1 MLALLPEK
9 VEVTDADA
17 LELVMVGMESEAAD
31 DTLFEVSGLEEDAE
45 LEMPMGDCELVEA
58 ALLLEETVPG
68 ELVIVE
74 EAGAVES
81 GVVDNTMLELLI
93 AEEDV
98 AAIDVLPENEP
109 TGVDDT
115 MLEGVIWEEEVETLR
130 LLDPKIVGVALL
142 GEIVAEEEDSGL
154 GILLEDE
161 LQVDA
166 AVLLDDMDSDM
177 VVVAEVTY
185 VVGFEVTED

>member
-1 MLALLPEK
+1 
-9 VEVTDADA
+9 
-17 LELVMVGMESEAAD
+17 MVGVESEAAD

-81 GVVDNTMLELLI
+81 GVEDNTMLELLI

-98 AAIDVLPENEP
+98 AGIDVLSDSEP
-109 TGVDDT
+109 MGVDET
-115 MLEGVIWEEEVETLR
+115 LLEEVIWEEEVETLR
-130 LLDPKIVGVALL
+130 LLESKIVGVALL
-142 GEIVAEEEDSGL
+142 GEMVAEEEDPGL

-161 LQVDA
+161 LQVDD
-166 AVLLDDMDSDM
+166 AVLLDGMDSEM

-185 VVGFEVTED
+185 VVGFEETED